1 VVSGYEPS
9 GLTYGA
15 NDEAKLEEFIAVEG
29 TLIRG
34 PLHLADQRLLE
45 SLQLQVTPLCSL
57 TTNRVVINCIRE
69 NDCE

>member
-1 VVSGYEPS
+1 MVSGYEPS

-34 PLHLADQRLLE
+34 PPTSFDRSKVVRVITVA
-45 SLQLQVTPLCSL
+45 VNTPL
-57 TTNRVVINCIRE
+57 
-69 NDCE
+69 